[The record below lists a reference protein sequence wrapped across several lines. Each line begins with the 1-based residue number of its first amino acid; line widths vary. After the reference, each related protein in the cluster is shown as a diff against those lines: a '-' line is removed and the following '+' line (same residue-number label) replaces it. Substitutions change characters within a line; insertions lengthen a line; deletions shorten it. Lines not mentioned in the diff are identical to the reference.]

1 MSSSGCSE
9 GSSEFIRVR
18 AVLKELGKENL
29 LDVFKGNEL
38 TVSASS
44 FLLKSIHNFEI
55 NKY

>member
-1 MSSSGCSE
+1 MSSSGWCE
-9 GSSEFIRVR
+9 ESSEFTRVR

-44 FLLKSIHNFEI
+44 FLSKSIYNFEI